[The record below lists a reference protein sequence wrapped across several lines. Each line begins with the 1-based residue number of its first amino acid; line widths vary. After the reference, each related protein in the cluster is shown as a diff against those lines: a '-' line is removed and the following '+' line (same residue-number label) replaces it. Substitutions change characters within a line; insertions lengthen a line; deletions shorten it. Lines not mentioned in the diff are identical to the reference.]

1 MVETIPNFLHPNH
14 HALLHKISC
23 EGYLPGDPEPLP
35 YCYQPGVSYVGDDF
49 FFFGH
54 VLLNKELNFVSKFY
68 HDIGG
73 PILGRLNYNFI
84 HRMKINLYTNTGRQD
99 KHDFH
104 TDMPIE
110 HKILL
115 YCVNTNNGYTEFE
128 DGSKMPSV
136 ANQAYI
142 FNGNL
147 KHRSVSQ
154 TNSHIR
160 VNINVVFT

>member
-73 PILGRLNYNFI
+73 PILGRLNYNF
-84 HRMKINLYTNTGRQD
+84 K
-99 KHDFH
+99 
-104 TDMPIE
+104 
-110 HKILL
+110 
-115 YCVNTNNGYTEFE
+115 
-128 DGSKMPSV
+128 S
-136 ANQAYI
+136 
-142 FNGNL
+142 
-147 KHRSVSQ
+147 
-154 TNSHIR
+154 
-160 VNINVVFT
+160 